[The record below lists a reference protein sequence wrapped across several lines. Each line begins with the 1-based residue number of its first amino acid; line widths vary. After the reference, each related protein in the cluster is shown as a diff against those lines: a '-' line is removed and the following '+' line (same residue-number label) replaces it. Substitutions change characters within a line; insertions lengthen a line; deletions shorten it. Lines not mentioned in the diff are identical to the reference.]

1 MTQTL
6 KPGTKVFLITGMK
19 KKSTHIDQVCTT
31 YAIDGRWY
39 WADGSAV
46 DGSAM
51 RWEAKE
57 KAPEGT

>member
-1 MTQTL
+1 METEI

-19 KKSTHIDQVCTT
+19 RKQTHIEQVCTT

-39 WADGSAV
+39 WSDGTAV

-51 RWEAKE
+51 KFEEVK
-57 KAPEGT
+57 P